1 MSRPACTSRSHPLS
15 RKPRSEPTDGS
26 PDGEPVGPLTPLLE
40 RYRGRN
46 LPQACAGFGLPKI
59 YEELS
64 HALGRPIPT
73 TETEAT
79 AVSEWLAQHGPFEPN
94 LFPLWRRIR
103 TKVTLTGLRRGE
115 LDRFLVHCLGKEDAA
130 RFEPPALD
138 AIFEQGRGI
147 PALLYAL
154 AEECLRTLPSRSP
167 APAPPASCASPARG
181 AKAP

>member
-64 HALGRPIPT
+64 HALGRPVPT

-79 AVSEWLAQHGPFEPN
+79 AVSEWLAQHGPFEPKAFR
-94 LFPLWRRIR
+94 LALTKTIATLGPGRPLSQVIQSLSDRIQQP
-103 TKVTLTGLRRGE
+103 KQ
-115 LDRFLVHCLGKEDAA
+115 KEEH
-130 RFEPPALD
+130 RLNQTPA
-138 AIFEQGRGI
+138 ER
-147 PALLYAL
+147 
-154 AEECLRTLPSRSP
+154 
-167 APAPPASCASPARG
+167 
-181 AKAP
+181 K